1 MMSRFRMLQD
11 KEFMNITGNARESLV
26 ELCNTKG
33 MKPAQRKELKDILDR
48 AGIRVD

>member
-26 ELCNTKG
+26 ELCDAKSL
-33 MKPAQRKELKDILDR
+33 KPNQRKELKDILER